1 MAYKFQLGD
10 SVLSGALEQEGD
22 IKASAGVLSASS
34 HVQAAGNL
42 AVAGTST
49 FVGAISG
56 SGKLEVAGKSFFGDS
71 LVPNQDGQIDLG
83 SSAKEFKDLYIDGV
97 AYIDSLQADQL
108 GAALDANNQ
117 AITNINVD
125 SGAIDNAVI
134 GANTAAAGTFTTLVA
149 GGDVDLGDATSDTI
163 TATGRFDSDLVPSSD
178 SARALGTSALQWS
191 AVHVDVGHIDQLG
204 SALDANSQAITNI
217 NVDSGAMDG
226 VVIGANSAAAAT
238 LSTLKVSD
246 LTAERVPF
254 IGTAGEIEDSA
265 DFGYNDDG
273 MGGGKFFQ
281 VRSKGPAG
289 NNFASIM
296 AKTGSIVVLN
306 AAEDALLAYLG
317 HDGVVSGSSFE
328 SAGNITLDGNVL
340 PYVDDASDLGSSAKQ
355 FKDLYL
361 DGVAYIDSLQADQL
375 GAALDANSQAITNV
389 NIDSGAIDGTTV
401 GASSQAAGK
410 FTTLSGSG
418 AFSAASTGF
427 VRGAMTLGAGL
438 TAASLGTIADGDID
452 VTADLMIANDS
463 GTGAIKNMS
472 LANYAGKIAGV
483 GLAAAAGALKLDLN
497 ELSALGSAGVVAA
510 DQLVFVDASDDS
522 SKKVTMANFL
532 TSIAGAGIS
541 VSSGKLVSDASPTP
555 QNIGDSAGTLAEGM
569 NFSSANFSAARTWTL
584 PASPDAG
591 DVVSVKAPANA
602 ATYNLTIAVPASET
616 IDGAA
621 SVVIESDRG
630 ALDLVYVGS
639 DAWVIR

>member
-1 MAYKFQLGD
+1 AAA
-10 SVLSGALEQEGD
+10 S
-22 IKASAGVLSASS
+22 KAV
-34 HVQAAGNL
+34 V
-42 AVAGTST
+42 
-49 FVGAISG
+49 
-56 SGKLEVAGKSFFGDS
+56 
-71 LVPNQDGQIDLG
+71 
-83 SSAKEFKDLYIDGV
+83 
-97 AYIDSLQADQL
+97 
-108 GAALDANNQ
+108 LDANKD
-117 AITNINVD
+117 V
-125 SGAIDNAVI
+125 SGLRDI
-134 GANTAAAGTFTTLVA
+134 
-149 GGDVDLGDATSDTI
+149 S
-163 TATGRFDSDLVPSSD
+163 GR
-178 SARALGTSALQWS
+178 
-191 AVHVDVGHIDQLG
+191 
-204 SALDANSQAITNI
+204 N
-217 NVDSGAMDG
+217 
-226 VVIGANSAAAAT
+226 AT
-238 LSTLKVSD
+238 LSG
-246 LTAERVPF
+246 LTEGNVTF
-254 IGTAGEIEDSA
+254 AGSSGLLQDDDA
-265 DFGYNDDG
+265 MGYNDDG